1 MSGARRNGMVGL
13 MVAAVLFSSACQYLP
28 PVPAIPFLR
37 SEPTPTPEPAP
48 KPSPSPPPKPAAPA
62 FSPFWVKN
70 HRLTEMWSG
79 PAGQADAISF
89 GTTTAQFCSFQVV
102 RPPDNARL
110 YVFNPYSN
118 NYLWIDQDAVGP
130 VSDPP
135 ERRSGPKPA
144 NQNCAEAI
152 YEG

>member
-1 MSGARRNGMVGL
+1 MVGL
-13 MVAAVLFSSACQYLP
+13 MLAAVLLAGACQYLP
-28 PVPAIPFLR
+28 ALPANPFA
-37 SEPTPTPEPAP
+37 SSPTPTPEPPPA
-48 KPSPSPPPKPAAPA
+48 KAPSPSPSPTAPAA
-62 FSPFWVKN
+62 FSPFWIKN

-79 PAGQADAISF
+79 PAGQSDAVSF

-102 RPPDNARL
+102 RPPDNSRL

-135 ERRSGPKPA
+135 ERRPGPKPA